1 MFTFENKQ
9 LLVSFSRGDESRL
22 RESISQLKT
31 IRASIQSTLVEVES
45 IHSETSTSATLLAS
59 AKSKSRIRQLEIE
72 EAVMRQE
79 LMASREEK
87 ADLRA
92 KVYLLEKEKTGLK
105 MILQDRDCMEEVL
118 RTRIQHLEEILDP
131 SDLTD
136 QVLRQR
142 INNLFDTLDKV
153 SKNANERHKHANDL
167 IEDLRK
173 ANR

>member
-1 MFTFENKQ
+1 M
-9 LLVSFSRGDESRL
+9 
-22 RESISQLKT
+22 
-31 IRASIQSTLVEVES
+31 
-45 IHSETSTSATLLAS
+45 
-59 AKSKSRIRQLEIE
+59 
-72 EAVMRQE
+72 
-79 LMASREEK
+79 MASREEK

-92 KVYLLEKEKTGLK
+92 KVYLLEKEKSGLK
-105 MILQDRDCMEEVL
+105 MILEDRDCMEQVL

-131 SDLTD
+131 NVLGHVED

-153 SKNANERHKHANDL
+153 SRNANERHKHAIDL

>member
-1 MFTFENKQ
+1 MTIFFIVCRNDLTYWNIC
-9 LLVSFSRGDESRL
+9 VTVWVYFSE
-22 RESISQLKT
+22 
-31 IRASIQSTLVEVES
+31 
-45 IHSETSTSATLLAS
+45 
-59 AKSKSRIRQLEIE
+59 
-72 EAVMRQE
+72 M
-79 LMASREEK
+79 MAGREEK

-92 KVYLLEKEKTGLK
+92 KVYLLEKEKSGLK
-105 MILQDRDCMEEVL
+105 MILEDRDCMEEVL

-131 SDLTD
+131 NVLRHVED

-153 SKNANERHKHANDL
+153 SRNANERHKHAIDL

>member
-1 MFTFENKQ
+1 M
-9 LLVSFSRGDESRL
+9 
-22 RESISQLKT
+22 
-31 IRASIQSTLVEVES
+31 
-45 IHSETSTSATLLAS
+45 
-59 AKSKSRIRQLEIE
+59 
-72 EAVMRQE
+72 
-79 LMASREEK
+79 MAGREEK

-92 KVYLLEKEKTGLK
+92 KVYLLEKEKSGLK
-105 MILQDRDCMEEVL
+105 MILEDRDCMEEVL

-131 SDLTD
+131 NVLRHVED

-153 SKNANERHKHANDL
+153 SRNANERHKHAIDL